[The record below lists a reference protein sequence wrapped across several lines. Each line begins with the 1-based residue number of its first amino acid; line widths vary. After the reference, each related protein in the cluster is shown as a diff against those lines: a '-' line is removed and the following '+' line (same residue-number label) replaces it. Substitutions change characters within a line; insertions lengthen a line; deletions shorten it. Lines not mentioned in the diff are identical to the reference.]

1 MHSLQLVLQCWNSCC
16 LLHEKA
22 PAVAEAL
29 ASSISPH
36 LQKPCS
42 HCHVDFKP
50 CDPLCNL
57 KRCAWQRILSYIQC
71 VVTGRMQ
78 WQPFQGTWWIMK
90 AVLNKPRL
98 CWESH
103 GHPTN
108 LHFALSETE
117 LSSMPCASCPWD
129 VASVMLHA
137 WLYMAAN
144 KTKSFLRESQKA
156 SQLSGEPSV
165 GEFWAGRQESS
176 YHSICSRWTK
186 YKPVQESSVAT
197 YSQKGWSRRLNFVN
211 SSTWKDFKETIAKHL
226 KEVFQKCIR
235 KETFSRRSR

>member
-1 MHSLQLVLQCWNSCC
+1 M
-16 LLHEKA
+16 
-22 PAVAEAL
+22 
-29 ASSISPH
+29 
-36 LQKPCS
+36 
-42 HCHVDFKP
+42 
-50 CDPLCNL
+50 
-57 KRCAWQRILSYIQC
+57 R
-71 VVTGRMQ
+71 
-78 WQPFQGTWWIMK
+78 
-90 AVLNKPRL
+90 KPRL
-98 CWESH
+98 LQKLLHPVSLHIYRSH
-103 GHPTN
+103 VPIAMLISSLVTRCAIWRGVHGSVSCPIYSVLSLGGCSDSLSRAPGGSWKQCLTNPGSVGSHMDTPQTCILHCLRLSHHPC
-108 LHFALSETE
+108 LPCH
-117 LSSMPCASCPWD
+117 PCASCPWD

-144 KTKSFLRESQKA
+144 ETKSFLRESQKA

-176 YHSICSRWTK
+176 YHSICSCWTK